1 MNLKKIKRQVQ
12 NQLNRQPFM
21 RFAKENNPSMYN
33 QELNKLINKEIKYL
47 NQEKIGKIESKRH
60 MDFLQ
65 AESEFAHINNP
76 WLRKHLARNKF
87 KKRKNYES

>member
-1 MNLKKIKRQVQ
+1 MNLKKIKRRVE
-12 NQLNRQPFM
+12 NELNRQPFM
-21 RFAKENNPSMYN
+21 RFAKETNPSMYN
-33 QELNKLINKEIKYL
+33 QEFNKLVEKEVKYS

-76 WLRKHLARNKF
+76 WLRKHLTRNKL
-87 KKRKNYES
+87 KKRKKL